1 MTAHLEE
8 LSEQESERL
17 LASQDLGRVAMVIDG
32 RPQIFPVNYAFAD
45 GVVVFRTGEGLKLDR
60 SPMTPV
66 AFETDGI
73 DETKGR
79 AWSVM
84 VQGTAQN
91 ITDAIDTRSE
101 RLRHLA
107 VSPAAPGERNY
118 WVGIYLTHIS
128 GRRFGIGRAAKPL
141 QAERPPGKR
150 S

>member
-1 MTAHLEE
+1 VTADLEE
-8 LSEQESERL
+8 LSEQECERL

-45 GVVVFRTGEGLKLDR
+45 GVVVFRTGEGLKLDH
-60 SPMTPV
+60 SPMTAV

-73 DETKGR
+73 DATEGL

-91 ITDAIDTRSE
+91 VTNTIDPRSE

-107 VSPAAPGERNY
+107 VSPAAPGDRNY
-118 WVGIYLTHIS
+118 WVGIYVSHIS
-128 GRRFGIGRAAKPL
+128 GRRFKLGRH
-141 QAERPPGKR
+141 
-150 S
+150 

>member
-1 MTAHLEE
+1 MTADLEE
-8 LSEQESERL
+8 LSERESERL

-60 SPMTPV
+60 SPMTAV

-73 DETKGR
+73 DETEGL

-91 ITDAIDTRSE
+91 ITNTIDTHSD
-101 RLRHLA
+101 RLRHLS
-107 VSPAAPGERNY
+107 VSPAAPGDRNY
-118 WVGIYLTHIS
+118 WVGIYATHIS
-128 GRRFGIGRAAKPL
+128 GRRFKLGRAR
-141 QAERPPGKR
+141 RPD
-150 S
+150 